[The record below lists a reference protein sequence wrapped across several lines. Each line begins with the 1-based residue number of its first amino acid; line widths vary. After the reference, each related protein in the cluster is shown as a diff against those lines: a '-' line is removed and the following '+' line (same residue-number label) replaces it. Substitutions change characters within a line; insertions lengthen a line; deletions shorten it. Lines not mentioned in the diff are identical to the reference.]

1 MFSLSLF
8 PFTIFNISA
17 KILHFKVNEMVAT
30 ILPGVALSKRTMNAN
45 AQSWI
50 ASFQKKF
57 QSFRDFQVKL
67 DVSIDVECNSRV
79 REGYLSNKSLS
90 LTSYK
95 FPIGRNV
102 ELVPVCRF
110 PFSLQSH
117 PIRNNLNSKRILR
130 QPLNAKFRPGRRV
143 FSTRRSWHYGPQCVT
158 PGKQSK
164 SLTFTI

>member
-8 PFTIFNISA
+8 SFTIFNISA

-57 QSFRDFQVKL
+57 QSFRDFQEKL

-95 FPIGRNV
+95 FPIERNV

-117 PIRNNLNSKRILR
+117 PIRSQLSENSETASKRKISAGSPCFLNTQKLALR
-130 QPLNAKFRPGRRV
+130 TSVCHTGQTK
-143 FSTRRSWHYGPQCVT
+143 
-158 PGKQSK
+158 
-164 SLTFTI
+164 